1 MWKWSESD
9 LSQNSANKEV
19 CFMSDKKS
27 SEKAAPAAEEAPAK
41 SGGLLR
47 TIVIVFLLIGIAGVG
62 FVMGG
67 RGGGAP
73 AAPAAADGAAA
84 EAEKE
89 AEKEKE
95 KKGPIVEMEPINV
108 NLAEGH
114 YLRIAVALGLSP
126 EVKLK
131 EPEEFDKAAAS
142 DVVLGTFSGMAMAD
156 LTSAEGREKAREH
169 LLKALEPHYG
179 KDVVHVYFTE
189 FVMQ

>member
-1 MWKWSESD
+1 
-9 LSQNSANKEV
+9 
-19 CFMSDKKS
+19 MSDKKS
-27 SEKAAPAAEEAPAK
+27 SETAVPTAEAAPAK

-47 TIVIVFLLIGIAGVG
+47 TVAIVFLLIGIAGIG

-67 RGGGAP
+67 RGG

-84 EAEKE
+84 EKE
-89 AEKEKE
+89 AEPE
-95 KKGPIVEMEPINV
+95 KKGPIVSMEPINV

-156 LTSAEGREKAREH
+156 LTSAEGREAAREQ
-169 LLKALEPHYG
+169 LLEALEPHYG
-179 KDVVHVYFTE
+179 DEVVHVYFTE

>member
-1 MWKWSESD
+1 
-9 LSQNSANKEV
+9 
-19 CFMSDKKS
+19 MSDKKS

-67 RGGGAP
+67 RGGAAP
-73 AAPAAADGAAA
+73 AAPAAADGAPA

-89 AEKEKE
+89 AEKE

-156 LTSAEGREKAREH
+156 LTSTEGEGTRASPQGARAALRQRGRARVLHGVRHAVTRTATYSRTEH
-169 LLKALEPHYG
+169 
-179 KDVVHVYFTE
+179 
-189 FVMQ
+189 